1 MIDVSLQSGALTERT
16 GTRMFFHGGKNAVR
30 AIDPDTFGPDGEL
43 LCGSASPNV
52 ALRYGPIV
60 TRLTVARWTSMT
72 LQEFWANTTSFE
84 TLRARGIGAVV
95 VTGDPQMFDF
105 PVDTVFIL
113 DSAST
118 RCEPNGCDVDSL
130 AQQLDGLPQ
139 REPAGPSEPGWDLY
153 LASVYGGDL
162 DDLLTNLGWEVGAHH
177 WKLSIVAIGNMRPFV
192 GLVTKESKGGYLAE
206 HNCCSHVTAYATLA
220 DALVAVDFARRSYLA
235 DPTIAGD
242 RRTGR
247 DGIGAYDAVHEDPD
261 TDYPL

>member
-1 MIDVSLQSGALTERT
+1 MIDVSLQSCALTERT

-52 ALRYGPIV
+52 ALRYGPII

-162 DDLLTNLGWEVGAHH
+162 DDLLTTSAGRSALTTGNCRSSRLETCAP
-177 WKLSIVAIGNMRPFV
+177 LSASSPKKAKADILRNTIAAPTSPLTRHSPMRSSRS
-192 GLVTKESKGGYLAE
+192 T
-206 HNCCSHVTAYATLA
+206 SH
-220 DALVAVDFARRSYLA
+220 DALIWQTRR
-235 DPTIAGD
+235 
-242 RRTGR
+242 
-247 DGIGAYDAVHEDPD
+247 
-261 TDYPL
+261 